1 MQDTPDLPAVPPS
14 SSTPADNKAK
24 ESPWLTRLRRVD
36 RGLEGWRSME
46 RPRQFVLLV
55 TVILLLLILWSMFSH
70 VDRVVRAEGKII
82 PAGRSQVIQHLEGG
96 IVSSISTREGA
107 LVKKGEV
114 LLSISDTGAGSR
126 LGEVQVKKGA
136 LQAKIARLQS
146 ELSGKPL
153 AGGNPLDPEWAER
166 LAAETR
172 LYQERQAR
180 ARNEVDVLREQSKQ
194 KQAEQS
200 DLEGRRVSVAKELE
214 IARSQLQV
222 MLGLAVKKAASQLEV
237 LESKGKVQKLE
248 TQLRELEGAI
258 PKTRATIG
266 EIEAKI
272 RVTQSQ
278 FRTDARTDLT
288 SAQSELDR
296 LSEEEKAEKD
306 RVDRT
311 DIRAPVDGVVNRLVF
326 NTLGGVVRPG
336 DTVMEVTPL
345 DGKVL
350 IEAKVLPTDRGD
362 LREGLVARARI
373 TAYDF
378 GVHGTLPGRL
388 VEVSADTVGDDLGSA
403 MPGGYYR
410 VKVEIDTAGY
420 VARKLPVMPGMT
432 ASVDIVVGQRTIM
445 QYLLSPLLRFN
456 YHVFQE
462 SK

>member
-1 MQDTPDLPAVPPS
+1 MAPSEIPSTALETRKEPA
-14 SSTPADNKAK
+14 
-24 ESPWLTRLRRVD
+24 RLEDASAGAARYLRKFD
-36 RGLEGWRSME
+36 IGLEGWRRME
-46 RPRQFVLLV
+46 RPRLFVIAFAAVLLF
-55 TVILLLLILWSMFSH
+55 LLTWATLSR
-70 VDRVVRAEGKII
+70 VDRVVRAEGRVI

-96 IVSSISTREGA
+96 IVSAIATREGA
-107 LVKKGEV
+107 LVRKGEV

-136 LQAKIARLQS
+136 LRAKITRLQAELNGQPLSDEWKKEPEMAARL
-146 ELSGKPL
+146 E
-153 AGGNPLDPEWAER
+153 AEGR
-166 LAAETR
+166 LF
-172 LYQERQAR
+172 QERQAR
-180 ARNEVDVLREQSKQ
+180 TRNEVDVLREQSKQ
-194 KQAEQS
+194 KQAEQA

-214 IARSQLQV
+214 ISRSQMLV
-222 MLGLAVKKAASQLEV
+222 MAGLAAKKAASELEI
-237 LESKGKVQKLE
+237 LESRGKVQKLE

-278 FRTDARTDLT
+278 FRTEARGDLT

-296 LSEEEKAEKD
+296 LVEEERAEKD

-311 DIRAPVDGVVNRLVF
+311 DIRAPVDGIVNKLVF

-336 DTVMEVTPL
+336 DTIMEVTPL

-350 IEAKVLPTDRGD
+350 IEAKVSPAERGELRSGLP
-362 LREGLVARARI
+362 ARARI

-378 GVHGTLPGRL
+378 GVYGTLPGRL
-388 VEVSADTVGDDLGSA
+388 IEVSADTVNEARSTGIPID
-403 MPGGYYR
+403 YYR
-410 VKVEIDTAGY
+410 VQVEIDTSSYSDKA
-420 VARKLPVMPGMT
+420 LPVLPGMT
-432 ASVDIVVGQRTIM
+432 ASVDIVAGQRTIM

>member
-1 MQDTPDLPAVPPS
+1 MSLPES
-14 SSTPADNKAK
+14 SSK
-24 ESPWLTRLRRVD
+24 ELDVRKKLPQLENTTSGATRYLRKFD
-36 RGLEGWRSME
+36 IGLEGWRRME
-46 RPRQFVLLV
+46 RPRMFVIFFTFVLLA
-55 TVILLLLILWSMFSH
+55 LLVWTLLSR
-70 VDRVVRAEGKII
+70 VDRVVRAEGRVI

-96 IVSSISTREGA
+96 IVSAISTREGA

-136 LQAKIARLQS
+136 LRAKITRLQAELNGLPLSDEWRKEPEMAARL
-146 ELSGKPL
+146 E
-153 AGGNPLDPEWAER
+153 AEGR
-166 LAAETR
+166 LF
-172 LYQERQAR
+172 QERQTR
-180 ARNEVDVLREQSKQ
+180 TRNEIDVLREQAKQ
-194 KQAEQS
+194 KQAEQA

-214 IARSQLQV
+214 ISRSQLQV
-222 MLGLAVKKAASQLEV
+222 MAGLAAKKAASELEI
-237 LESKGKVQKLE
+237 LESRGRVQKLE

-278 FRTDARTDLT
+278 FRTEARSDLT

-296 LSEEEKAEKD
+296 LVEEERAEKD
-306 RVDRT
+306 KVDRT
-311 DIRAPVDGVVNRLVF
+311 DIRAPVNGIVNKLIF

-336 DTVMEVTPL
+336 DTIMEVTPL

-350 IEAKVLPTDRGD
+350 IEAKVSPAERGQLRPGLP
-362 LREGLVARARI
+362 VRARI

-378 GVHGTLPGRL
+378 GIHGTLPGRL
-388 VEVSADTVGDDLGSA
+388 IEVSADTVSEARSA
-403 MPGGYYR
+403 GIPYDYYR
-410 VKVEIDTAGY
+410 VQVEIDTSSY
-420 VARKLPVMPGMT
+420 NDKSLPVLPGMT
-432 ASVDIVVGQRTIM
+432 ASVDIVAGQRTIM

>member
-1 MQDTPDLPAVPPS
+1 MQDSTELTKLEGQPAAPIQEKPQE
-14 SSTPADNKAK
+14 AR
-24 ESPWLTRLRRVD
+24 WLTGLRRLD

-46 RPRQFVLLV
+46 RPRQFILLV
-55 TVILLLLILWSMFSH
+55 TAILGAMVLWSLLSH

-107 LVKKGEV
+107 LVKKGDV
-114 LLSISDTGAGSR
+114 LLTISDTGAGSR

-136 LQAKIARLQS
+136 LQAKIVRLQA
-146 ELSGKPL
+146 ELGGKPL
-153 AGGNPLDPEWAER
+153 SGGEALGPEWAER

-180 ARNEVDVLREQSKQ
+180 AKNEVDVLREQSKQ
-194 KQAEQS
+194 KQAEQV
-200 DLEGRRVSVAKELE
+200 DLEGRRASVAKELE

-222 MLGLAVKKAASQLEV
+222 MLGLAAKKAASQLEV

-288 SAQSELDR
+288 SAQAELDR

-311 DIRAPVDGVVNRLVF
+311 DIRAPVDGVVNRLAF

-336 DTVMEVTPL
+336 DTIMEVTPL

-350 IEAKVLPTDRGD
+350 IEGKVLPTDRGD
-362 LREGLVARARI
+362 LREGLLARARI

-378 GVHGTLPGRL
+378 GLHGTLPGRL
-388 VEVSADTVGDDLGSA
+388 VEVSADTVGDELGSP

-410 VKVEIDTAGY
+410 VKVEIDTADY
-420 VARKLPVMPGMT
+420 QTKHLPVMPGMT